1 MLWHTDGTDKVELL
15 NTIRSWLKFIAIAL
29 LSFSF
34 ACQSYSPSAA
44 DVTTTP
50 SSLAASPHP
59 TIPLTAQPSKKVD
72 RAQLVDLHVINAG
85 IRLDIRYA
93 TANNFL
99 HRPLYK
105 QPRCL
110 LRAIV
115 AERLSQVQSDLEAEG
130 LGLKVY
136 DCYRPLSVQKQ
147 MWKLVPDNRFVA
159 DPATGSRHNR
169 GSAVDVTLV
178 DRLGN
183 ELMMPT
189 VFDDFSERA
198 ATDYNGASPL
208 AKQNRQRLKD
218 AMLKHGFTPLQTE
231 WWHFDAANWAQ
242 FPVLD
247 IPLEQAL

>member
-1 MLWHTDGTDKVELL
+1 MRTHEVKPPKR
-15 NTIRSWLKFIAIAL
+15 IRYWLKFAAIML
-29 LSFSF
+29 LSLSF
-34 ACQSYSPSAA
+34 ACQSHSPGTSDAIA
-44 DVTTTP
+44 TP
-50 SSLAASPHP
+50 SRLMAMPHPATSLAA
-59 TIPLTAQPSKKVD
+59 QPNKKVD
-72 RAQLVDLHVINAG
+72 QAQLVDVHLINAG
-85 IRLDIRYA
+85 IRLDLRYA
-93 TANNFL
+93 TANNFM

-115 AERLSQVQSDLEAEG
+115 AEQLSQVQTDLEADG

-147 MWKLVPDNRFVA
+147 MWKLVPDDRFVA
-159 DPATGSRHNR
+159 NPATGSRHNR

-178 DRLGN
+178 DRSGN

-189 VFDDFSERA
+189 AFDDFTEQA

-218 AMLKHGFTPLQTE
+218 AMIRRGFTPLQTE

-247 IPLEQAL
+247 VPLEAAL

>member
-1 MLWHTDGTDKVELL
+1 MKPL
-15 NTIRSWLKFIAIAL
+15 NKICSWLKFAAIAL

-34 ACQSYSPSAA
+34 ACQSYSPGVA
-44 DVTTTP
+44 DTEAT
-50 SSLAASPHP
+50 SSPLVASHQP
-59 TIPLTAQPSKKVD
+59 TKTLSAQPGKKVD
-72 RAQLVDLHVINAG
+72 QAQLVDLHIINSG

-115 AERLSQVQSDLEAEG
+115 AEQLSQVQADLEAEG

-159 DPATGSRHNR
+159 NPANGSRHNR

-178 DRLGN
+178 DRVGN
-183 ELMMPT
+183 ELVMPT
-189 VFDDFSERA
+189 VFDDFTERA

-218 AMLKHGFTPLQTE
+218 AMLKHGFTPIQTE

-247 IPLEQAL
+247 VPLEAAL

>member
-1 MLWHTDGTDKVELL
+1 MKALHKSHYWG
-15 NTIRSWLKFIAIAL
+15 KFAAIAL

-44 DVTTTP
+44 DSSAAPSPTVTVSQPTT
-50 SSLAASPHP
+50 A
-59 TIPLTAQPSKKVD
+59 LTAQPPKMPKH
-72 RAQLVDLHVINAG
+72 AQLVDLHQINAG
-85 IRLDIRYA
+85 IRLDMRYA
-93 TANNFL
+93 TANNFMR
-99 HRPLYK
+99 RPLYK

-115 AERLSQVQSDLEAEG
+115 AEQLSQVQSDLEADE

-147 MWKLVPDNRFVA
+147 MWKLVPDDRFVA
-159 DPATGSRHNR
+159 NPATGSRHNR
-169 GSAVDVTLV
+169 GSAVDLTLV

-183 ELMMPT
+183 ELAMPT
-189 VFDDFSERA
+189 AFDDFTERA

-208 AKQNRQRLKD
+208 ARQNRQRLKD
-218 AMLKHGFTPLQTE
+218 AMLKRGFTPLQTE

-247 IPLEQAL
+247 IPLEAAL